1 MANNQENENEQ
12 NPLLAALRDEPAVW
26 DLEELEE
33 FDEALPTNEEALAL
47 IAHNPKLL
55 AIKKRPELYT
65 MHPDV
70 QAPAKA
76 KRIAI
81 LRVVKFKIA
90 WGKRKLPDQI
100 LGDVAGE
107 FAVSN
112 RQVQRWMNNYL
123 AYRHVYPASPGAE
136 VFLPLR
142 TGPEQKQQFTDEQ
155 EDVLLYAIAVRQRF
169 MRSAIGKD
177 RRREEP
183 FSVLDVYKFAKS
195 VFDRLGQPF
204 PAYRTVVKYV
214 HRLEEREPELFA
226 YMKMGKKKGR
236 RHLESEAVPKK
247 RNDVSGPNKR
257 WQTDVKESKTYV
269 EVNGKRYTFAILL
282 IYDDYS
288 RYIVWQTLFLK
299 EAKEDGSGNKGVT
312 TRVWTTSFATGMHH
326 TNTQPERVYYDNGT
340 YYIAADGSLQDLSD
354 DDEPEMQ
361 TSKSKP
367 ARPEGRGKTENWF
380 KQIEAMLDRMA
391 GEYRSRSRSD
401 VGHAKK
407 DDDPYDFAEAEK
419 EFEKKRR
426 EWNNT
431 PHRKDGTQT
440 RFEVWSSA
448 MARPAPPI
456 RKLAQL
462 RDIEFEYVLITF
474 KQDYNWALQF
484 KGMEW
489 EPRLFNADVY
499 TLWARAVEGHA
510 TVPLWAVKLDTGWV
524 AEVCFNQEKEI
535 WVEIIPKGSQPHDAE
550 AHNKAQNSVFSD
562 VEKRRKA
569 IETETSET
577 VMRLVGGIPIAEASS
592 GEYTDVLPDGKL
604 PKQQPRQQKV
614 TGTEDASADSD
625 GAHESDT
632 DDVQKSTDTVTSP
645 DYTSLFQQ
653 LKARMREE
661 DEA

>member
-1 MANNQENENEQ
+1 MANNQENEYEY

-55 AIKKRPELYT
+55 AIKKHPDLYT
-65 MHPDV
+65 MHPDI
-70 QAPAKA
+70 QSPAKA

-100 LGDVAGE
+100 LGDVAAE

-112 RQVQRWMNNYL
+112 RQVQRWMNNYI

-462 RDIEFEYVLITF
+462 RDIEFEYVSITF

-489 EPRLFNADVY
+489 EPRLFHADVY
-499 TLWARAVEGHA
+499 TLWARAVEGRA

-524 AEVCFNQEKEI
+524 AEVCLDQEKAI
-535 WVEIIPKGSQPHDAE
+535 WVEIIPKGSQPHDEE
-550 AHNKAQNSVFSD
+550 AHNQAQNSALSD

-569 IETETSET
+569 IEAETSKT
-577 VMRLVGGIPIAEASS
+577 VMGLIGGIPVAEVSS

-604 PKQQPRQQKV
+604 PKRQPRQPDV
-614 TGTEDASADSD
+614 PEPEAAS
-625 GAHESDT
+625 T
-632 DDVQKSTDTVTSP
+632 DDNGDDTQGAADAAASP
-645 DYTSLFQQ
+645 DYASLFQQ

-661 DEA
+661 GEE